1 MIGKVNEVFDSV
13 QGEGVYLG
21 ERQVFV
27 RLFGCNLKC
36 QFCDT
41 ELGSFREAEAGELFE
56 EIKLTCSKHHS
67 VSFTGGEPLVQKD
80 FLKEVL
86 NLNYKAGIKN
96 YLETNGTLA
105 DALEEVIN
113 FVDIVAMD
121 FKLPS
126 SSGLADLWIAHRKF
140 LKISSRK
147 ETFIKA
153 VICDSTQVKDIV
165 EAIKIIKDVNRY
177 ALLVLQPDGQ
187 DDHNRLKQKIDNF
200 KQVCY
205 KENVTTCVIPQMH
218 KIIGIK

>member
-1 MIGKVNEVFDSV
+1 MIGKVSEVFDSI

-27 RLFGCNLKC
+27 RLYGCNLNC

-41 ELGSFREAEAGELFE
+41 ELESFRETEAAELFQ
-56 EIKLTCSKHHS
+56 EIKSTCRKHHS
-67 VSFTGGEPLVQKD
+67 VSFTGGEPLFQKD

-86 NLNYKAGIKN
+86 KLSYNAGIKN

-113 FVDIVAMD
+113 YVDIVAMD

-126 SSGLADLWIAHRKF
+126 STGLADLWTAHRKF

-153 VICDSTQVKDIV
+153 VICDSTQAKDML
-165 EAIKIIKDVNRY
+165 EAIKIIKDVNRS

-187 DDHNRLKQKIDNF
+187 DDHNRLKQKMDNF
-200 KQVCY
+200 KEMCF
-205 KENVTTCVIPQMH
+205 KENVTACVIPQMH
-218 KIIGIK
+218 KIIGVK